1 MNINTG
7 ELLLDRRKQSVA
19 LTLIVT
25 FLLLSVLIFFYFFSF
40 IPIEGDSMEN
50 TIYDKQYCLVQR
62 KFNTVSRG
70 DIIVIEVPNE
80 DKKGTH
86 DIIKRVI
93 GIGGDRI
100 VYMFSQDGSKIELY
114 VCKNGENQFKK
125 LNEPYIKEPMSV
137 KNFSEDAVLKYIPE
151 LTSYNLDTLDQKTYY
166 QLDSKINYV
175 PQDHV
180 YFLGDNRNVSRDSR
194 FYGACPVSDIKY
206 KSLTVVY

>member
-1 MNINTG
+1 MNINNG
-7 ELLLDRRKQSVA
+7 ELLLDRRKQSIA
-19 LTLIVT
+19 LTLIAA
-25 FLLLSVLIFFYFFSF
+25 FLLLCGLIFFYFFSF

-70 DIIVIEVPNE
+70 DIIVIEVPND

-100 VYMFSQDGSKIELY
+100 IFMYSQDASQIELY
-114 VCKNGENQFKK
+114 VCKYKENNFKK
-125 LNEPYIKEPMSV
+125 INETYIKEPMSI
-137 KNFSEDAVLKYIPE
+137 KNFGENAVLQYNPE
-151 LTSYNLDTLDQKTYY
+151 LTSYNLDTLDQKTYNE
-166 QLDSKINYV
+166 LDKKIIYV
-175 PQDHV
+175 PQNHV

-194 FYGACPVSDIKY
+194 FYGACPMSDIKY
-206 KSLTVVY
+206 KSLAVVY

>member
-7 ELLLDRRKQSVA
+7 ELLLDRRKQSIA
-19 LTLIVT
+19 LTLIVA
-25 FLLLSVLIFFYFFSF
+25 FLLLCVLIFFYFFAF

-80 DKKGTH
+80 NKKGTH

-93 GIGGDRI
+93 GLGGDRI
-100 VYMFSQDGSKIELY
+100 IFMFDRDESKIELY
-114 VCKNGENQFKK
+114 ICKNKENRFKK
-125 LNEPYIKEPMSV
+125 LNETYIKEPMSI
-137 KNFSEDAVLKYIPE
+137 KNFGDVAVLKYNPE
-151 LTSYNLDTLDQKTYY
+151 LTSYNLDTIDQKTYHD
-166 QLDSKINYV
+166 LDSKITYV
-175 PQDHV
+175 PENQV

-194 FYGACPVSDIKY
+194 YYGARPISDIKY
-206 KSLTVVY
+206 KSLAVVY